1 MHVPNDLDS
10 EMQAYDIKAQRIMK
24 QRIDGKENV
33 AAEERGPRRSEYRD
47 RVKKRGLASGAEY
60 EEKWGGNVDGG
71 IEDTPSDGSMCFGGW
86 GAPGEHRNQ
95 GYEAGR

>member
-10 EMQAYDIKAQRIMK
+10 EMQAYDIKAQRIIK

-47 RVKKRGLASGAEY
+47 RVKKKE
-60 EEKWGGNVDGG
+60 V
-71 IEDTPSDGSMCFGGW
+71 
-86 GAPGEHRNQ
+86 
-95 GYEAGR
+95 